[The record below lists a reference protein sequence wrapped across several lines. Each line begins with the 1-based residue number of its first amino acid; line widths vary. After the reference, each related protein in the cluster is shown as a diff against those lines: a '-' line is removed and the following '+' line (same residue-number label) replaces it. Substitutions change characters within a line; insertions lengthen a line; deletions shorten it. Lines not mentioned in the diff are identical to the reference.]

1 MLDEIYQKSYTMHG
15 RASKEVK
22 GNHQMLETKRKTK
35 PGDKNLAQHC
45 DALG

>member
-1 MLDEIYQKSYTMHG
+1 MLHEIYQKSYTVHG

-22 GNHQMLETKRKTK
+22 GNHEMLETKRAQK
-35 PGDKNLAQHC
+35 PGGENLAQHC